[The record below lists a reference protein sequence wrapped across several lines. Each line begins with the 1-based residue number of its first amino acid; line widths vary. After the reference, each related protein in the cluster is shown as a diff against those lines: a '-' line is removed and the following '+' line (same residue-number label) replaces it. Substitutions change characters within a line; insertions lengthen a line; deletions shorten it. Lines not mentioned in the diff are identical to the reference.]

1 VPCVCSSDKCH
12 RCPDRGHSRESVR
25 PVVTIHSRPRIPHHH
40 HLSPEGRQ
48 PRRQLSLSLCLS
60 LPALVGWLVGWPREG
75 TGCDACAIH
84 PGPSRPLHT
93 LSHQPPA
100 TESRESRESEPR
112 AGRCGHSLTTHTHT
126 HTHTHTKSVMTDVRP
141 VCIHHTVPWIPT
153 CTVHHRRSSSS
164 STTVAAAAAVEAEE
178 EENFHGRA
186 PQ

>member
-1 VPCVCSSDKCH
+1 M
-12 RCPDRGHSRESVR
+12 
-25 PVVTIHSRPRIPHHH
+25 SRPRSQSGVRPA
-40 HLSPEGRQ
+40 GRDD
-48 PRRQLSLSLCLS
+48 PFATSYSTPPPPPTTTSLRRHDNQRGSSLSLSPSRL
-60 LPALVGWLVGWPREG
+60 ALVGWWQG